1 MNIRILLLLCCLTT
15 ILCVSAAGNKIY
27 PTPQSVR
34 QTGKTVTLTAPL
46 FINGITEAD
55 SMAVKQLRQLFKVGK
70 QKKNYTI
77 HIGEQGDK
85 AVKKYARQIPEVSGG
100 YYLSVQPEQMIIAG
114 HDERGTFYAV
124 QTLKQLLNGNT
135 LPEIE
140 ITDFPT
146 VAYRGVVEGF
156 YGQPWSHEDRIRQLQ
171 FYGENKLTTYIYG
184 PKDDPYHSSPHWR
197 EPYPEKEARQISELV
212 ALSKANKVDFVWAIH
227 PGQDIRWNEQDRQAL
242 IDKFEKMYELGVRS
256 FAVFFDDISGEGTDP
271 VRQAEL
277 LNAIQDQFIASK
289 KDVTPLL
296 MCPTEYNKSWSNPK
310 EGTYLDILGEKLHPS
325 IMIMWTGDRVIS
337 DITCDGLQ
345 WINKRIKRPAYVWWN
360 FPVSDYVRDHLLM
373 GPAYGLDLQAGP
385 LMSGFVSNP
394 MERAEASKIA
404 IFGVADYSWNP
415 AKYNSEAAWKAAI
428 RNIMPH
434 ATAALHTFASHN
446 SDLGK
451 NGHRYRRDE
460 SVEIKPEIEQFLSS
474 FKQGQIPQNSL
485 ERIRAEYQKIAEAPA
500 QITASNDN
508 PALADEIQPWLKQ
521 FEILGKAGQV
531 AIDLAAQTSGGLT
544 EAYWQKY
551 IELLELEQQRKQID
565 KTYNQNPYQP
575 GVKTGS
581 LIMQPFIDS
590 LRLISERHLFAGKEP
605 ASLSAN
611 TELYTDIRQIQHL
624 PLQTDKGSISVSPAL
639 EVIRIAPR
647 QYIGLAFPYTLS
659 QALLE
664 VNLNTTG
671 VLLWGTLQIST
682 DGKTWEPLHTEEK
695 GRDITAQ
702 IPENHSFKYVRFI
715 NNSRQPREIY
725 LKKFSLRSPQ
735 LLDGSNNMAL
745 IEDHKLS
752 SAYRID
758 KSQAVEIGNPSAH
771 KQTDFILLSDL
782 KPGASIKI
790 TGRDARHQESD
801 LGTIHSSYGTF
812 TCPED
817 IISLRIEVTTP
828 DPLNL
833 YELIN
838 LRHAFHLDQ

>member
-1 MNIRILLLLCCLTT
+1 MNIKILLLLCCLATT
-15 ILCVSAAGNKIY
+15 LHVFASKDKIY
-27 PTPQSVR
+27 PTPQSLI
-34 QTGKTVTLTAPL
+34 QTGKTITLNTPV
-46 FINGITEAD
+46 FVNGMTEAD
-55 SMAVKQLRQLFKVGK
+55 STAVQQLCQLFNTGK

-77 HIGEQGDK
+77 HIGERGDK
-85 AVKKYARQIPEVSGG
+85 AVKKYVRQIPEVNGG
-100 YYLSVQPEQMIIAG
+100 YYLSIQPEQMIIAG
-114 HDERGTFYAV
+114 HDERGTFYAI

-135 LPEIE
+135 LPEVE
-140 ITDFPT
+140 IKDFPA

-171 FYGENKLTTYIYG
+171 FYGENKLNTYIYG
-184 PKDDPYHSSPHWR
+184 PKDDPYHSSPNWR
-197 EPYPEKEARQISELV
+197 KPYPEKEARQISELV

-227 PGQDIRWNEQDRQAL
+227 PGLDIQWNEQDRQAL
-242 IDKFEKMYELGVRS
+242 LNKFEKMYELGVRS
-256 FAVFFDDISGEGTDP
+256 FAVFFDDISGEGTNP

-277 LNAIQDQFIASK
+277 LNAIQDQFIAQK
-289 KDVTPLL
+289 EDVTPLI

-415 AKYNSEAAWKAAI
+415 EKYNSDAAWKAAI
-428 RNIMPH
+428 QNVMPR

-460 SVEIKPEIEQFLSS
+460 SVEIKPEMEKFLSV
-474 FKQGQIPQNSL
+474 FKQGQIPQNTL
-485 ERIRAEYQKIAEAPA
+485 EHIRKEYKKIAEAPA
-500 QITASNDN
+500 QITGSNDN
-508 PALADEIQPWLKQ
+508 PTLVNEIHPWLKQ
-521 FEILGKAGQV
+521 FEILGKAGQK
-531 AIDLAAQTSGGLT
+531 ALDLAVLTSGGLT
-544 EAYWQKY
+544 ETYWQKY
-551 IELLELEQQRKQID
+551 LELQELEQQRKQVD
-565 KTYNQNPYQP
+565 KAYNQNPYQP

-590 LRLISERHLFAGKEP
+590 LRIISEQHLFKGKG
-605 ASLSAN
+605 LSPLTAN
-611 TELYTDIRQIQHL
+611 AEVFTTIQQIQNL
-624 PLQTDKGSISVSPAL
+624 PIQSDKETLSISPAL
-639 EVIRIAPR
+639 EVIRMAPK
-647 QYIGLAFPYTLS
+647 QYVGITLPYTLS

-664 VNLNTTG
+664 INLNIPAA
-671 VLLWGTLQIST
+671 LQWGAVQIST
-682 DGKTWEPLHTEEK
+682 DGKTWEPLHAEEK
-695 GRDITAQ
+695 ERNITAQ

-715 NNSRQPREIY
+715 NNSRQSREIY
-725 LKKFSLRSPQ
+725 LKKFSLQSPQ

-752 SAYRID
+752 SAYRIE
-758 KSQAVEIGNPSAH
+758 KSQTIEISNPSAH
-771 KQTDFILLSDL
+771 KQTEYILLSDL
-782 KPGASIKI
+782 KPGAAIKI
-790 TGRDARHQESD
+790 TGKTDRNQETE
-801 LGTIHSSYGTF
+801 LGIIHSAFGVF
-812 TCPED
+812 TCPEN
-817 IISLRIEVTTP
+817 ISTLRLEITTTA
-828 DPLNL
+828 PLHL
-833 YELIN
+833 YDMIN
-838 LRHAFHLDQ
+838 KI